1 MKTPYKFITII
12 SVCTVVICFSCH
24 KTETAKPANVSA
36 AVSTA
41 DLGRQIALNFY
52 AAITGKMGGA
62 NINDGIK
69 SPKNLSSVHGKMQT
83 FDVNPLCGYTID
95 TAYNTTTTGHDT
107 TFNDR
112 GRFKFTYMCGVL
124 GTGNSPDGYL
134 VADSITNVQTGPLFE
149 NFNAVAQAYNVHA
162 LDNTFKLVSMGGQLS
177 ASTHFGVLN
186 ALGVATSYS
195 DFSAQYALLGLTV
208 NVSSGI
214 ADVVSGTSTFTMTQ
228 ANVAD
233 PANPFNSPFNVYSG
247 TITFLGNHMAH
258 LSLQFNNTTTE
269 YNINLLTGALSPA

>member
-1 MKTPYKFITII
+1 MKTLYKFITIL
-12 SVCTVVICFSCH
+12 SVGAVVICFSCH
-24 KTETAKPANVSA
+24 KTETTKPAS
-36 AVSTA
+36 VSTGVRIA
-41 DLGRQIALNFY
+41 DLGKQIVLNFY

-69 SPKNLSSVHGKMQT
+69 SPKSLSSAAGKMQT
-83 FDVNPLCGYTID
+83 FDVSPLCGYTID
-95 TAYNTTTTGHDT
+95 TAYNTTTTSHDT

-112 GRFKFTYMCGVL
+112 GHFKFIYICGAL
-124 GTGNSPDGYL
+124 GTGTSPDGYA

-149 NFNAVAQAYNVHA
+149 NFNAVAQAHNVRA
-162 LDNTFKLVSMGGQLS
+162 LDNTFKRVSMGGQLS
-177 ASTHFGVLN
+177 TSAHAGILN
-186 ALGVATSYS
+186 AQRVATSYS
-195 DFSAQYALLGLTV
+195 DLSAQYALLGLTV
-208 NVSSGI
+208 DVSSGV

-233 PANPFNSPFNVYSG
+233 PANPFNSPFNVYTG

-269 YNINLLTGALSPA
+269 YNVNLLTGALTAI